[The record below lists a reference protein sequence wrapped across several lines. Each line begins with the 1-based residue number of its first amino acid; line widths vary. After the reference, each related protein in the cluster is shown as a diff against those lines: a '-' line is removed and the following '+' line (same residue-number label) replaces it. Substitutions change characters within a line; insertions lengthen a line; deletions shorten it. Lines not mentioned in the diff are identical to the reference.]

1 MMTMNCAHFWRCAAR
16 VLGVVGLMVCMAACG
31 SGSSRGGGGLN
42 GGALT
47 LADVLPSNAQAIEL
61 EIGGIDSAKISG
73 IKLSRSEP
81 KADNIWKGQV
91 IGDKVSG
98 LPKDGWG
105 EPDSKEYTLTGT
117 VTFREGN
124 EGGVIMECEGPGN
137 LSEGKA
143 YLEMA
148 QVEIELIERTEESVQ
163 FRLRDASRVWLRY
176 RGDEGTEFHDITS
189 EVQQAVFTM
198 RFN

>member
-1 MMTMNCAHFWRCAAR
+1 MMTMNYAQFWRCAAR

-47 LADVLPSNAQAIEL
+47 LADVLPSNAPAIEL
-61 EIGGIDSAKISG
+61 EIGGIDSANISG
-73 IKLSRSEP
+73 IRLSRSIQEE
-81 KADNIWKGQV
+81 NIWMGEV
-91 IGDKVSG
+91 SEGTVSG
-98 LPKDGWG
+98 LPKDGRG

-117 VTFREGN
+117 VTFQEVDEGV
-124 EGGVIMECEGPGN
+124 VIMECEGPGN
-137 LSEGKA
+137 LTKGKA

-148 QVEIELIERTEESVQ
+148 QVEIELIGRTEDSVQ
-163 FRLRDASRVWLRY
+163 FRLRDASQVWLRY
-176 RGDEGTEFHDITS
+176 MGDEGTEFHDITS